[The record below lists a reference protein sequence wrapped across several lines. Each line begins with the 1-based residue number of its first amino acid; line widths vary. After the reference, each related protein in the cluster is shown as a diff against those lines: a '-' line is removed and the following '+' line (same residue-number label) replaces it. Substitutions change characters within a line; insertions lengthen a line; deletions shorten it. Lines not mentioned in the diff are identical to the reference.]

1 MEQAQDEARRK
12 QAFEREKFERPYE
25 RMTAQQKAESGLK
38 PYRIGADGK
47 LEPTPGGS
55 ADPATVRSLAEA
67 KVPPSSM
74 SPQSL
79 EVSADV
85 YRMTGRLPPNMGRGI
100 QGNQE
105 AAIIR
110 NRAAEKEQDAG
121 GDPADWADRWQQ
133 FGTRATGLRTLE
145 TRAAGLTLAENEA
158 RALVPRVREL
168 LGTVNRT
175 RFPDLNKLIIA
186 GQTKTGNE
194 NEIKLGI
201 AIGSLIPVYARVL
214 KPVGQVGQTD
224 MANAQHLLEQKWATG
239 QMGAA
244 LDQFEVELHSAKD
257 ALAQARKEYGASG
270 PSLPG
275 RPEKKAEMPPPA
287 NPAAPTATGSGAAKP
302 AGNPLDAA
310 RAAIAKGAS
319 LADVIQRLKD
329 NGIDPTGL

>member
-1 MEQAQDEARRK
+1 MPKKMTFEEARAKLLKELNGRD
-12 QAFEREKFERPYE
+12 
-25 RMTAQQKAESGLK
+25 MAE
-38 PYRIGADGK
+38 Y
-47 LEPTPGGS
+47 
-55 ADPATVRSLAEA
+55 
-67 KVPPSSM
+67 
-74 SPQSL
+74 
-79 EVSADV
+79 
-85 YRMTGRLPPNMGRGI
+85 
-100 QGNQE
+100 GNDL
-105 AAIIR
+105 
-110 NRAAEKEQDAG
+110 EKEQDAG

-275 RPEKKAEMPPPA
+275 RPEKKAETPPPA
-287 NPAAPTATGSGAAKP
+287 NPAAPPAAGQGATKPATTPAAGSGADIVPPSLKGRNLQRNGNGFFRDKITGEVFDEFGKP
-302 AGNPLDAA
+302 INPTKLL
-310 RAAIAKGAS
+310 GEN
-319 LADVIQRLKD
+319 
-329 NGIDPTGL
+329 NG